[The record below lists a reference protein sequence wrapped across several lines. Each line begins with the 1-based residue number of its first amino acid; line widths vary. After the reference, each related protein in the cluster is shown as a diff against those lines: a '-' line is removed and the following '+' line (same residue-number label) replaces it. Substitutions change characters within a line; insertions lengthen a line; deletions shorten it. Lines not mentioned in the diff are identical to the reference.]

1 MEMNPSLVEISGDGL
16 TIAKVASVARLN
28 DRVALASDPGVREKI
43 FASRQLLENKLAA
56 GEIIYGVNTG
66 FGGNARYLIPS
77 SEISKHQENM
87 FQFLACGVGTALPE
101 DTVRAAMLLRA
112 NALAKGFSGVRLVLI
127 EKLLDLLNSRITPVV
142 PRYGSVGASGDLIPS
157 AYIARALLSQGE
169 VSYQGTIQPAA
180 QALADAGLEP
190 LRLEAKEAL
199 ALVNGTTVMSGIG
212 SLVIDDGAS
221 LTASVLAC
229 VSLGL
234 EALGGTDDPFKDAVH
249 RAKNHPGQITAA
261 TFCRELLSASG
272 NVRNL
277 DFVRARLSATRGTTA
292 QDVVRAEESIQSP
305 YSLRCAPQGLGPML
319 DALEEYRRTL
329 EREANSVNDNPL
341 VDPVRG
347 EIYHTGN
354 FYGGHVARALDGWK
368 IDLATLANWLHALMA
383 MLVDERFSNG
393 LPPNLSPNPGVST
406 GFKGVQLC
414 LTSLVC
420 ALRQLAQPSMIHTLP
435 TEQYNQ
441 DMVSLGTHSALTAMD
456 MTAMA
461 QEATAM
467 VLIALCQAIDLRRG
481 ANHLGKGNQAIYAQ
495 LRSEVA
501 FLDEDRPLD
510 RDIAKVSAL
519 IQKRLIPFPDWR
531 RNDEYL

>member
-1 MEMNPSLVEISGDGL
+1 MEISGDGL
-16 TIAKVASVARLN
+16 TIAKVASVSRL
-28 DRVALASDPGVREKI
+28 VKCVGLAPNPAIREKI
-43 FASRQLLENKLAA
+43 WASRQLLEKKLAA
-56 GEIIYGVNTG
+56 GEVIYGVNTG

-77 SEISKHQENM
+77 GEISKHQENM
-87 FQFLACGVGTALPE
+87 FQFLACGVGAPLPE
-101 DTVRAAMLLRA
+101 DMVRAAMLLRA
-112 NALAKGFSGVRLVLI
+112 NALAKGFSGVRPVII
-127 EKLLDLLNSRITPVV
+127 ERLLDLLNSRITPVV

-157 AYIARALLSQGE
+157 AYIARALLGQGE
-169 VSYQGTIQPAA
+169 VSYQGTIRSAA

-212 SLVIDDGAS
+212 SLVIHDGGY
-221 LTASVLAC
+221 LTGSVLAC
-229 VSLGL
+229 VGLAL

-261 TFCRELLSASG
+261 AFCRELLSASG

-277 DFVRARLSATRGTTA
+277 DFIRARLSATREAKG
-292 QDVVRAEESIQSP
+292 QDVVRAEECIQSP
-305 YSLRCAPQGLGPML
+305 YSLRCAPQGLGPLL

-347 EIYHTGN
+347 EVYHTGN

-406 GFKGVQLC
+406 GFKGVQLS

-420 ALRQLAQPSMIHTLP
+420 ALRQLAQPSMIHSLP

-441 DMVSLGTHSALTAMD
+441 DMVSLGTHAALTAMD
-456 MTAMA
+456 MTAMVR
-461 QEATAM
+461 EAVAM
-467 VLIALCQAIDLRRG
+467 VLIALCQAVDLRR
-481 ANHLGKGNQAIYAQ
+481 AADKLGKGNRAIYAR
-495 LRSEVA
+495 LRSKVK

-510 RDIAKVSAL
+510 RDIAKVGEL
-519 IQKRLIPFPDWR
+519 IKKRLIPFPTGGPDH
-531 RNDEYL
+531 EYL

>member
-16 TIAKVASVARLN
+16 TIAKVASVARLSK
-28 DRVALASDPGVREKI
+28 RVELVSHLNVREKI
-43 FASRQLLENKLAA
+43 SASRRLLEKKLAA

-112 NALAKGFSGVRLVLI
+112 NALAKGFSGVRLVII
-127 EKLLDLLNSRITPVV
+127 EKLLDLLNKRITPVV

-157 AYIARALLSQGE
+157 AYIARALLGQGE
-169 VSYQGTIQPAA
+169 VYYQGTVRPADRT
-180 QALADAGLEP
+180 LADARMEP

-199 ALVNGTTVMSGIG
+199 ALVNGTTVMNGIG
-212 SLVIDDGAS
+212 SLVIDDGAY

-229 VSLGL
+229 VSLAL
-234 EALGGTDDPFKDAVH
+234 EALGATDDPFKDAIH

-261 TFCRELLSASG
+261 AFCRELLSTSG

-277 DFVRARLSATRGTTA
+277 DLLRAQLSETREAKRQG
-292 QDVVRAEESIQSP
+292 VVRAEECIQSP
-305 YSLRCAPQGLGPML
+305 YSLRCAPQGLGPLL

-368 IDLATLANWLHALMA
+368 IDLATLANWLHAIMA

-393 LPPNLSPNPGVST
+393 LPSNLSPNPGVST

-456 MTAMA
+456 MTALA
-461 QEATAM
+461 REAVAM
-467 VLIALCQAIDLRRG
+467 VLIALCQAIDLRRA
-481 ANHLGKGNQAIYAQ
+481 ANYLGKGNQAIYATV
-495 LRSEVA
+495 RSEVT

-510 RDIAKVSAL
+510 RDIAKVGEL
-519 IQKRLIPFPDWR
+519 IQKRLIPLPDWR
-531 RNDEYL
+531 AGP

>member
-1 MEMNPSLVEISGDGL
+1 MEMNPSVVEISGNGL
-16 TIAKVASVARLN
+16 TIAQVASVARLN
-28 DRVALASDPGVREKI
+28 TRVALASDPTVRENI
-43 FASRQLLENKLAA
+43 SASRRLLEKKLAA
-56 GEIIYGVNTG
+56 KEIIYGVNTG
-66 FGGNARYLIPS
+66 FGGNARYLIPT

-87 FQFLACGVGTALPE
+87 FQFLACGVGAALPQ

-112 NALAKGFSGVRLVLI
+112 NALTKGFSGVRLVII
-127 EKLLDLLNSRITPVV
+127 EKLLELLNKDITPVV

-157 AYIARALLSQGE
+157 AYIARVLLGQGE
-169 VSYQGTIQPAA
+169 VYYQGAVRPADRA
-180 QALADAGLEP
+180 IVDAGMEP

-199 ALVNGTTVMSGIG
+199 ALVNGTTVMTGIG
-212 SLVIDDGAS
+212 SLVIDDGAY
-221 LTASVLAC
+221 LTAAVLAC
-229 VSLGL
+229 VSLAL
-234 EALGGTDDPFKDAVH
+234 EALRGTDDPFMDAVH
-249 RAKNHPGQITAA
+249 RAKNHPGQVAA
-261 TFCRELLSASG
+261 AAFCRELLDAST

-277 DFVRARLSATRGTTA
+277 DLLRAQLSATREAKRQG
-292 QDVVRAEESIQSP
+292 VVRAEECIQSP
-305 YSLRCAPQGLGPML
+305 YSLRCAPQGLGPII
-319 DALEEYRRTL
+319 DALEEFRRTI

-341 VDPVRG
+341 VDPARG

-368 IDLATLANWLHALMA
+368 IDLATLANWLHAVMA

-461 QEATAM
+461 REAVAM
-467 VLIALCQAIDLRRG
+467 VLIAVCQAIDLRRS
-481 ANHLGKGNQAIYAQ
+481 ANHLGKGNRAIYDR
-495 LRSEVA
+495 LRSEVT
-501 FLDEDRPLD
+501 FLGKDRPLD
-510 RDIAKVSAL
+510 RDIAKVGEL
-519 IQKRLIPFPDWR
+519 IQKRLVPFPDWR
-531 RNDEYL
+531 AEP

>member
-1 MEMNPSLVEISGDGL
+1 MEMNPSLVEISGDDL
-16 TIAKVASVARLN
+16 TIAKIASVARLN
-28 DRVALASDPGVREKI
+28 NRVALASNPDAREKVC
-43 FASRQLLENKLAA
+43 ASRQLLEKKLSA

-87 FQFLACGVGTALPE
+87 FQFLACGVGMALPE
-101 DTVRAAMLLRA
+101 DTVRAAILLRA
-112 NALAKGFSGVRLVLI
+112 NALAKGFSGVRPVII
-127 EKLLDLLNSRITPVV
+127 ERLLDLLNSSITPIV

-169 VSYQGTIQPAA
+169 VSYQGTVRPAA

-199 ALVNGTTVMSGIG
+199 ALVNGTTVMAGIG
-212 SLVIDDGAS
+212 SLVIHDGAS

-229 VSLGL
+229 VSLAL

-249 RAKNHPGQITAA
+249 RAKNHPGQIRAA
-261 TFCRELLSASG
+261 AFCRDLLSASG

-277 DFVRARLSATRGTTA
+277 DLLRARLSQTRGA
-292 QDVVRAEESIQSP
+292 KRQDVVRAEESIQSP
-305 YSLRCAPQGLGPML
+305 YSLRCSPQGLGPIL

-341 VDPVRG
+341 VDPISG

-354 FYGGHVARALDGWK
+354 FYGGHVARALDSWK
-368 IDLATLANWLHALMA
+368 IDLATLANWLHAIMA

-393 LPPNLSPNPGVST
+393 LPPNLSPNPGVFT

-420 ALRQLAQPSMIHTLP
+420 ALRQLAQPNMIHSLP

-441 DMVSLGTHSALTAMD
+441 DMVSLGTLAALTAMD
-456 MTAMA
+456 MTAMVRDA
-461 QEATAM
+461 AAM
-467 VLIALCQAIDLRRG
+467 VLIALCQAIDLRR
-481 ANHLGKGNQAIYAQ
+481 AADKLGKGNRAIYAR
-495 LRSEVA
+495 LRGEVK
-501 FLDEDRPLD
+501 FLDEDRALD
-510 RDIAKVSAL
+510 RDIAKVSEL
-519 IQKRLIPFPDWR
+519 IKKRLVPFPDWR
-531 RNDEYL
+531 AGS